1 MAVLTEG
8 AEPVDNP
15 TGVPLTRKT
24 IGAGSIWLS
33 PQTWEALTGHDIF
46 GKEPEYVSWPAHNL
60 YIDLLPKMGVRPS
73 VTLASSGC
81 RWIAT
86 DTAIPA
92 APGAPKRR
100 LVAAYPLT
108 TNGAGPAGVRVRTPY
123 GEWRWEAEKGWPC
136 AAIVDASGRPVAATG
151 GRSLAALAGSSLRG
165 SSPWMAVALDD
176 RPIAE
181 SNALAVALTD
191 GGEFRW
197 RSRARDLRA
206 WIVEWRDGQAVAVAP
221 TPLRRSGDGWVARCP
236 ANDLILACPP
246 AQRAR
251 RLRELTRR

>member
-1 MAVLTEG
+1 
-8 AEPVDNP
+8 
-15 TGVPLTRKT
+15 
-24 IGAGSIWLS
+24 
-33 PQTWEALTGHDIF
+33 
-46 GKEPEYVSWPAHNL
+46 
-60 YIDLLPKMGVRPS
+60 
-73 VTLASSGC
+73 
-81 RWIAT
+81 
-86 DTAIPA
+86 
-92 APGAPKRR
+92 
-100 LVAAYPLT
+100 
-108 TNGAGPAGVRVRTPY
+108 
-123 GEWRWEAEKGWPC
+123 
-136 AAIVDASGRPVAATG
+136 
-151 GRSLAALAGSSLRG
+151 
-165 SSPWMAVALDD
+165 MAVALDD